1 MVDLKSN
8 KTWMIGGI
16 IALSVALILLV
27 TLFMF
32 LRLAFWIGLVIVGV
46 LAGLW
51 VYKFFENRK
60 TVDQEKSSQSV

>member
-8 KTWMIGGI
+8 KTWVIGGI

-51 VYKFFENRK
+51 VYKFLENRK
-60 TVDQEKSSQSV
+60 KVDQEKSS